1 MFRGRKLE
9 AERRGN
15 TAWGEKSKQENDTV
29 ICFKY
34 S

>member
-1 MFRGRKLE
+1 MFRGRKSE
-9 AERRGN
+9 AERREN
-15 TAWGEKSKQENDTV
+15 TTWGKKKKQEKDAV